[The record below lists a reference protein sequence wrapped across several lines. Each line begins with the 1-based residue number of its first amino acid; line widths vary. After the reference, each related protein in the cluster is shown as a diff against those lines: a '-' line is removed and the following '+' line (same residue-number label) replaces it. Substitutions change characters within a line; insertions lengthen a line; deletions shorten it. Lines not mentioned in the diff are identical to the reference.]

1 MASVVCD
8 NLQNKNTILF
18 VEQGVMHIGINKGH
32 HLLIRT
38 KDLSAQPIFFSMKGR
53 ISKGL
58 NKFDYRLFKILVQ
71 GIHGN
76 INGYVHFS

>member
-18 VEQGVMHIGINKGH
+18 VKQGVMHIGMNKGH
-32 HLLIRT
+32 HLLKRT
-38 KDLSAQPIFFSMKGR
+38 KDLSAQTIFFNMKGR
-53 ISKGL
+53 FSQGL
-58 NKFDYRLFKILVQ
+58 NKFDYGFFKILVQ
-71 GIHGN
+71 GIHGY